1 MRGDASSYR
10 SAQASY
16 QLDMATRT
24 YAKRGGVRLRERSA
38 MTPEQSALSEPGAL
52 PYRGS
57 VLRVS

>member
-1 MRGDASSYR
+1 
-10 SAQASY
+10 
-16 QLDMATRT
+16 MATRT